1 MTSPEVI
8 EEQARWAAVEQM
20 AAEELER
27 QRALEE
33 LAIALAPIIEFGQNT
48 VQLGRGGAGIA
59 ARPSTPVGRLEG
71 EEEEGTSHA

>member
-33 LAIALAPIIEFGQNT
+33 LAIALAPIIDNGQGMA
-48 VQLGRGGAGIA
+48 QLGRGGAGLG
-59 ARPSTPVGRLEG
+59 ARPSTPVGKMEG

>member
-33 LAIALAPIIEFGQNT
+33 LAIALAPIIDNGQGIA
-48 VQLGRGGAGIA
+48 QLGRGGAGLA
-59 ARPSTPVGRLEG
+59 ARPSTPVGRMEG

>member
-33 LAIALAPIIEFGQNT
+33 LAIALAPIIELGQKT
-48 VQLGRGGAGIA
+48 AEGGRGGAGIA

-71 EEEEGTSHA
+71 KEEEGTSHA